1 MGLQDVFIAAV
12 EIAFQT
18 FVDLVRPG
26 IYKANPSGSGWED
39 GDDVPIDYP
48 MEVIVNGL
56 GQKDLKNTKF
66 YAQILETD
74 TVIMVRG
81 TDIAKMNNRVR
92 KSDGF
97 EINHGKYIGKYS
109 VEAHD
114 TDPAEALFLLLLRE
128 K

>member
-18 FVDLVRPG
+18 FVELVRPG
-26 IYKANPSGSGWED
+26 IYKFKPTGSGWED
-39 GDDVPIDYP
+39 GDDTPTDYP

-56 GQKDLKNTKF
+56 SQQDLKNTKF
-66 YAQILETD
+66 YAQILATD

-81 TDIAKMNNRVR
+81 TDIAKMSNRVR
-92 KSDGF
+92 KSDEF
-97 EINHGKYIGKYS
+97 EINHGKYVGKYS
-109 VEAHD
+109 IEAHD